1 MFVAQPAAVAA
12 RILDSVMYMT
22 IATADADGRPWAT
35 PVWYAAASPT
45 ELLWVS
51 EPDTRHSRNLADRA
65 DVALVIFDSTVA
77 IGGAEAVYMDA
88 VAEQLVGSELERAI
102 EIYSRRSQDVGAR
115 AWTPADVTPPAR
127 LRLYRAVA
135 SAVYVLGPGDRRI
148 PVSGQTG

>member
-1 MFVAQPAAVAA
+1 MAE
-12 RILDSVMYMT
+12 RILESVVYMT
-22 IATADADGRPWAT
+22 IATADADGLPWAT

-51 EPDTRHSRNLADRA
+51 EPDARHSRNLGDRP
-65 DVALVIFDSTVA
+65 DVALVIFDSTVP

-102 EIYSRRSQDVGAR
+102 EIYTRRSQDVGAR
-115 AWTPADVTPPAR
+115 AWTRADVTPPAR

-135 SAVYVLGPGDRRI
+135 SATYVLGPGDRRI
-148 PVSGQTG
+148 ALDREAG